1 MKEGGVL
8 DNVVF
13 DSKCVRQH
21 GVSQHCVVREP
32 GSQGAREPG
41 SATLTVKSGEQLR
54 RKNGLARRK
63 GNVVDAAGV
72 FVSVGCPWGVND
84 VVDCVQPPLTVG
96 GAGLPLG
103 VIPP

>member
-32 GSQGAREPG
+32 GSQGARECNLD
-41 SATLTVKSGEQLR
+41 SEKWRTVEKI
-54 RKNGLARRK
+54 NGLARRK

>member
-1 MKEGGVL
+1 MSTLCSTARCFTALCCQGA
-8 DNVVF
+8 
-13 DSKCVRQH
+13 
-21 GVSQHCVVREP
+21 REL
-32 GSQGAREPG
+32 GSQGARECNLD
-41 SATLTVKSGEQLR
+41 SEKWRTVEKII
-54 RKNGLARRK
+54 GLARRK

-72 FVSVGCPWGVND
+72 FASVGCPWGVND

>member
-1 MKEGGVL
+1 M
-8 DNVVF
+8 F
-13 DSKCVRQH
+13 DSTVFH
-21 GVSQHCVVREP
+21 STVLS
-32 GSQGAREPG
+32 GSQGARECNLD
-41 SATLTVKSGEQLR
+41 SEKWRTVEKI
-54 RKNGLARRK
+54 KGLARRK

-72 FVSVGCPWGVND
+72 FASVGCPWGVND

>member
-1 MKEGGVL
+1 MSTL
-8 DNVVF
+8 CSTANVF
-13 DSKCVRQH
+13 DSTVFH
-21 GVSQHCVVREP
+21 STVLS
-32 GSQGAREPG
+32 GSQGAKECNLDGEKWR
-41 SATLTVKSGEQLR
+41 TVEKI
-54 RKNGLARRK
+54 KGLARRI

-72 FVSVGCPWGVND
+72 FASVGCPWGVND

>member
-1 MKEGGVL
+1 MSTL
-8 DNVVF
+8 CSTANVF
-13 DSKCVRQH
+13 DSTVFH
-21 GVSQHCVVREP
+21 STVLS
-32 GSQGAREPG
+32 GSQGARECNLD
-41 SATLTVKSGEQLR
+41 SEKWRTVEKI
-54 RKNGLARRK
+54 KGLARRK

-72 FVSVGCPWGVND
+72 FASVGCPWGVND